1 MLSVADHKNT
11 HESITQHEGQRNRT
25 VMGTP
30 TAAMSMLQIR
40 PEAGD
45 ASSYEYL
52 RITASTVLA
61 PGVRTHCV
69 DVAINECVEPGFGPD
84 SEHRRTMLA
93 NASCKKPYQQYQ
105 KSQARRFALEPDPWG
120 H

>member
-69 DVAINECVEPGFGPD
+69 DVAINECVEPGSGFGAQENNVGECLVQKAVSTVP
-84 SEHRRTMLA
+84 EV
-93 NASCKKPYQQYQ
+93 AS
-105 KSQARRFALEPDPWG
+105 SQVCT
-120 H
+120 